1 IGFGQGCIRLSQFSS
16 QLESETTSKYKVSF
30 WNTLIREYF
39 TQNAIMKIALWEDN
53 KKVKGKPL
61 QISVPI
67 LSYFFREMTQSG
79 IKSMSLSFDGARE
92 RLSSQN
98 CAVVEC
104 DSAVWTHNYTSGS
117 TVTLRGPLTVHVRI
131 CPHANQTPTR
141 SQRLAWSLKFYHF
154 QFSSFIHEKF
164 YTTPSPNRVLSQQR
178 AEEEG
183 IWENPFGIPQ
193 AALRCLEVRPQHL
206 IHDITC

>member
-1 IGFGQGCIRLSQFSS
+1 
-16 QLESETTSKYKVSF
+16 
-30 WNTLIREYF
+30 
-39 TQNAIMKIALWEDN
+39 
-53 KKVKGKPL
+53 
-61 QISVPI
+61 
-67 LSYFFREMTQSG
+67 MTQSG

-193 AALRCLEVRPQHL
+193 AALRCLEFAQNVDQMTELMAFASENNLDALSELANRLREGRRPSFVPSV
-206 IHDITC
+206 DTNESGGF